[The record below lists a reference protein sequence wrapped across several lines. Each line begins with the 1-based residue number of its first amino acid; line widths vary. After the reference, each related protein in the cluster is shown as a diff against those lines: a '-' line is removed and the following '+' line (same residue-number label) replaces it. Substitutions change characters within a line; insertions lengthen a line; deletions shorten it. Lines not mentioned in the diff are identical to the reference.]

1 MLLNRK
7 IQEQLNIIKNSYIA
21 QRYSETI
28 SKSKKLLKQLPNNNY
43 LMNIIGLSYNGLGDH
58 ENAKKIFSKI
68 LNINPN
74 NLDAKNNYAT
84 TLKYLSEIDEAEE
97 IFESIIDED
106 QRNVHALNN
115 LANIKRDKKKNEE
128 AILLYKKIIEIND
141 NLAIVHYNLS
151 LTYLQLKKREL
162 AKQHALIVNTLDPKF
177 ILSDQILNT
186 LIDYSDDGGHFKV
199 LQNKLRDESLD
210 DNLKS
215 QVNFM
220 LGKAYEDKKDYE
232 NSFFHYQKANFL
244 KRKNIKYSIE
254 FEEENFEKIQ
264 NLFKD
269 QKNLN
274 LDSVQSYNQK
284 IIFICGMPRSGTTLV
299 DQIISTHSKVQS
311 MEETG
316 FLNKIIKSE
325 NLLNKN
331 SFLTKIKLHDDQI
344 YKKFLEMTEKFEF
357 KETYLTDKSL
367 FNFKYIGFIKVF
379 FPKCKVLVLK
389 RDFDNNLLSI
399 FKNSFQSQNLNWTY
413 DIKEIESFY
422 KLYLKYLDLWQN
434 VFPNSFMTVNYEDL
448 IINLEEQTKKML
460 NYCGLNWEIDCLK
473 YFEKNKSSIS
483 TVSSNQASQPIYN
496 KSLDKYKFYRKFFQK
511 KTAL

>member
-1 MLLNRK
+1 M
-7 IQEQLNIIKNSYIA
+7 
-21 QRYSETI
+21 
-28 SKSKKLLKQLPNNNY
+28 
-43 LMNIIGLSYNGLGDH
+43 
-58 ENAKKIFSKI
+58 
-68 LNINPN
+68 
-74 NLDAKNNYAT
+74 
-84 TLKYLSEIDEAEE
+84 
-97 IFESIIDED
+97 
-106 QRNVHALNN
+106 
-115 LANIKRDKKKNEE
+115 
-128 AILLYKKIIEIND
+128 YKKIIEIND

-162 AKQHALIVNTLDPKF
+162 AKKHALIVNTLNPKF

-186 LIDYSDDGGHFKV
+186 LIDYSNDEGHFKV
-199 LQNKLRDESLD
+199 LQNKLSDESLD

-254 FEEENFEKIQ
+254 FEEQIFKKIQ

-274 LDSVQSYNQK
+274 VDSVQNYNQK

-316 FLNKIIKSE
+316 FLEKIINSE
-325 NLLNKN
+325 NLLNKK
-331 SFLTKIKLHDDQI
+331 SFLEKKNLNENHI
-344 YKKFLEMTEKFEF
+344 YNKFLTMADMFKF

-422 KLYLKYLDLWQN
+422 KLYLKYLNLWQN

-483 TVSSNQASQPIYN
+483 TVSSNQASKPIYN